1 MNKHRRRGFDV
12 EFFENAFQF
21 IWFAPP
27 ERRTLLHRVDGGADD
42 AVGVAHGVAVDGAVA
57 VVRRGDVGQ
66 RRLKTSISSQGN
78 VEVDIKVVSNRPS
91 Q

>member
-12 EFFENAFQF
+12 EFFENAFHF
-21 IWFAPP
+21 LEFPLL
-27 ERRTLLHRVDGGADD
+27 ESRTLLHRVDGGADD
-42 AVGVAHGVAVDGAVA
+42 AVEVGHRVAVDGAVA

-66 RRLKTSISSQGN
+66 RCLKTSISSQGN

>member
-21 IWFAPP
+21 CSFFDLAPP
-27 ERRTLLHRVDGGADD
+27 ERRTLLDRVDGSADD

-66 RRLKTSISSQGN
+66 ICLKTPIS
-78 VEVDIKVVSNRPS
+78 
-91 Q
+91 